1 MIITKDFVWWHL
13 PKTAGTNT
21 RDLLVQFYGDE
32 VLYNSVQTPQNQT
45 RDRKGRDTL
54 GNPAKAHLST
64 IPGQFADFNS
74 KDWIIN
80 FRKLPSW
87 LISKTNH
94 VSRKGQ
100 IVGERAIR
108 LAQEA
113 FQEGK
118 SIYKVTQSSVERFN
132 CQSLLADDTL
142 KQFMHVFHRM
152 APTVP
157 GRVIIINQENYTKDF
172 KKVLELYP
180 PKNLDQ
186 KTFNHYLENQR
197 LNHHPHNSSNLLKT
211 NVVYNKLDEQSLAK
225 IYEANPLWTSIER
238 EIYKDS
244 PYWNV

>member
-1 MIITKDFVWWHL
+1 MIITDKFVWFHL
-13 PKTAGTNT
+13 PKTAGTHT
-21 RDLLVQFYGDE
+21 RKLLVEFYGDE
-32 VLYNSVQTPQNQT
+32 VLYNAVKTPQGKT

-54 GNPAKAHLST
+54 GNPAKAHLLA
-64 IPGQFADFNS
+64 IPGQFADFKS

-94 VSRKGQ
+94 VSRKGR
-100 IVGERAIR
+100 IVGEKATR

-118 SIYKVTQSSVERFN
+118 SIYKVTQSSVEQCN
-132 CQSLLADDTL
+132 CQSLRADDTL
-142 KQFMHVFHRM
+142 RKFMHVFHRM
-152 APTVP
+152 SPTVP

-180 PKNLDQ
+180 PKNLDKNKYQ
-186 KTFNHYLENQR
+186 LIENQR
-197 LNHHPHNSSNLLKT
+197 LNYHPHNRSNLLEI
-211 NVVYNKLDEQSLAK
+211 NVEYNKLDKQSLAK

-238 EIYKDS
+238 QIYKDS
-244 PYWNV
+244 HYWNV